1 MRIRRDH
8 STADMLVL
16 FAVILMAGFSMVGC
30 SADSLTGPVSHL
42 GSASLTLSASQINR
56 TIPLAP
62 VPSTL
67 TGNDTIV
74 TACPTNPL
82 SDTTRY
88 TTGDRNLPRVPVT
101 FDSLGRIIPGKPVP
115 CPRTSPLPKRPAL
128 PLRP

>member
-1 MRIRRDH
+1 MRIQRDH
-8 STADMLVL
+8 STADMMVL
-16 FAVILMAGFSMVGC
+16 FVVILLAGFSMVGC
-30 SADSLTGPVSHL
+30 SA
-42 GSASLTLSASQINR
+42 ASLTSPTLHIDSASFVLSPSSTNR
-56 TIPLAP
+56 TIPPAP
-62 VPSTL
+62 QPSTM
-67 TGNDTIV
+67 TNTDSTFSS
-74 TACPTNPL
+74 CPTNPL